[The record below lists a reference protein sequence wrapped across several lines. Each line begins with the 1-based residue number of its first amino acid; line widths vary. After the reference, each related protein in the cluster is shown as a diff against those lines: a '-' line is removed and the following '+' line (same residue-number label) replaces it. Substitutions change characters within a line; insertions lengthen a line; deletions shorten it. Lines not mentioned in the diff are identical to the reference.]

1 MTKKMRTLDDQVN
14 EVILPRVEEQ
24 IGKLF
29 QDVIEKGEIAN
40 AAGKGNSDGQVT
52 PQAIQQLIQK
62 EFRHTMST

>member
-1 MTKKMRTLDDQVN
+1 MQQMKEIIVPLMTKKMRTLDDQVN

-52 PQAIQQLIQK
+52 P
-62 EFRHTMST
+62 

>member
-1 MTKKMRTLDDQVN
+1 MIMQQMKEIIVPLMTKKMRTLDDQVN

-52 PQAIQQLIQK
+52 P
-62 EFRHTMST
+62 